1 MRALLRSQRVL
12 VADRIAERFG
22 FKLLAIGPFLRKDVR
37 VSYRPRPADRVAESD
52 ADELWTQAQR
62 EAAAR
67 GLVLHNGPLYRL
79 ADWQATESSLLLS
92 LGDTDYRSYVATRA
106 GGASEPADPL
116 ALCVALRTSDRR
128 LLVEQRGSVDVYA
141 GRLHVVGGFLE
152 RDLDG
157 SGGEKPDLWAAMAR
171 EAEEET
177 SFALQPESLTL
188 AGLAYDLRTPHPE
201 LCFSGTTSAGLDEVR
216 RRGAGRAEFKDIL
229 DVEDA
234 PARLTE
240 LLVASVDRISP
251 TGAAALVLHGRLN
264 YGEAWLDELGGRLR
278 A

>member
-1 MRALLRSQRVL
+1 ML

-22 FKLLAIGPFLRKDVR
+22 FKLLAMGPFLRKDVR
-37 VSYRPRPADRVAESD
+37 VSYRPRQADRVAETG
-52 ADELWTQAQR
+52 ADERWAQAQR
-62 EAAAR
+62 DASAR
-67 GLVLHNGPLYRL
+67 GLVLHNGLLYRL
-79 ADWQATESSLLLS
+79 AAWQATESSLLLD
-92 LGDTDYRSYVATRA
+92 LCDTDYRSYVETRA
-106 GGASEPADPL
+106 GGAPEPADPL
-116 ALCVALRTSDRR
+116 ALCVALQTSDGR

-157 SGGEKPDLWAAMAR
+157 SGGKAPDVWSAMAR
-171 EAEEET
+171 ETEEET
-177 SFALQPESLTL
+177 SFALRPESLTL

-201 LCFSGTTSAGLDEVR
+201 LCFSGTLSAGLDEVR
-216 RRGAGRAEFKDIL
+216 QRGAGRAEFKDIL
-229 DVEDA
+229 EVEDA
-234 PARLTE
+234 PVRLAE

-264 YGEAWLDELGGRLR
+264 YGAAWLDALGGRFR